1 MIRYILYENKNFI
14 FKNKVFKTSF
24 TEVILFFYLIIFK
37 IINFLF
43 VEKKTIAIDGP
54 KDQNFSKNNKNYIF
68 SPYSNLRSLFFN
80 NVNFEKR
87 DEIIKKLKN
96 SKDKDNQL
104 HKKIIYLISI
114 MPINYIENY
123 KKLKFFSKLLFFGDK
138 FYSRVSHIDNELF
151 KFYLAHNNKR
161 KLYLDQHGGNFS
173 FVDESLY
180 ISYDKKISNKI
191 YFWDKIN
198 NTKYKSNFNSA
209 KLTKKNLYKG
219 FLRKYD
225 ACYVMSFSKSFDYQ
239 NEFHEN
245 YNYEKKI
252 MQMNNFSNNYNNKKN
267 LIIKI
272 PPNRYD
278 SQINQKR
285 LTKYGFKKL
294 QISENKLIFYES
306 KILIFEHFSTVIF
319 ETRCSNTPFIIITDL
334 NDHFLSR
341 EGEFIISILKKENLI
356 FKNGLEAAKFLN
368 KINDIDYWWSKK
380 KFNLDKIFYD

>member
-1 MIRYILYENKNFI
+1 
-14 FKNKVFKTSF
+14 
-24 TEVILFFYLIIFK
+24 
-37 IINFLF
+37 
-43 VEKKTIAIDGP
+43 
-54 KDQNFSKNNKNYIF
+54 
-68 SPYSNLRSLFFN
+68 
-80 NVNFEKR
+80 
-87 DEIIKKLKN
+87 
-96 SKDKDNQL
+96 
-104 HKKIIYLISI
+104 
-114 MPINYIENY
+114 
-123 KKLKFFSKLLFFGDK
+123 
-138 FYSRVSHIDNELF
+138 
-151 KFYLAHNNKR
+151 
-161 KLYLDQHGGNFS
+161 
-173 FVDESLY
+173 
-180 ISYDKKISNKI
+180 
-191 YFWDKIN
+191 
-198 NTKYKSNFNSA
+198 
-209 KLTKKNLYKG
+209 
-219 FLRKYD
+219 
-225 ACYVMSFSKSFDYQ
+225 MSFSKSFDYQ

-278 SQINQKR
+278 SQINQKK

-368 KINDIDYWWSKK
+368 KINNIDYWWSKK
-380 KFNLDKIFYD
+380 KYNLDKIFYD